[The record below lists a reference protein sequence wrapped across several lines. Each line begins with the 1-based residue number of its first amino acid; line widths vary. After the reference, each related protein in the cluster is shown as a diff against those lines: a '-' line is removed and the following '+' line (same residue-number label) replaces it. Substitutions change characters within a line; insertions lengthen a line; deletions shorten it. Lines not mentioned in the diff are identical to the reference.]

1 MQNET
6 RENLQIT
13 RDFGIGDLLKF
24 QRSQLRSIVLKRPTT
39 TRVVAYSIPKK
50 TSSSGIPTS
59 QATHMETFPTR
70 EISLF
75 PCI

>member
-13 RDFGIGDLLKF
+13 RDFGMGDLLKF
-24 QRSQLRSIVLKRPTT
+24 QRSQLKRPTT

-70 EISLF
+70 EISLV